1 MNFVRI
7 WETRGCWCTFSNK
20 QPHYR
25 EDGGSSMTC
34 TSLCLAPQELKY
46 WTVLSGAY
54 FQPGKWSE
62 YEEVGRSGLLFAWE
76 EERQM
81 A

>member
-1 MNFVRI
+1 
-7 WETRGCWCTFSNK
+7 
-20 QPHYR
+20 
-25 EDGGSSMTC
+25 MTC
-34 TSLCLAPQELKY
+34 TSLCLAPRELKY

-54 FQPGKWSE
+54 LQPGKWSGRR
-62 YEEVGRSGLLFAWE
+62 EVGRSRLLFAWE